1 MPPKPTKQDTAS
13 GLFEI
18 RNYFILGN
26 WRAAINV
33 GNSLSGLKDQDKH
46 ERDVYI
52 YRSYIAQGNY
62 RIVLDEI
69 KESHAPSLQ
78 ALKLLASF
86 YLSPDN
92 RESIVTK
99 LKEWLQQGISQ
110 GDDVLQITAATIYT
124 ELGNYEDALR
134 CIYTSTTLESLS
146 FVVQLYL
153 RINRLDLAEK
163 ELEKLQKLDED
174 ATITLLS
181 TAWVHLHA
189 GGDRSKEALGI
200 FQDLVE
206 KYGSTVTL
214 LNGIGVSHLA
224 AKRYNDAEKVFLQA
238 LEKKAS
244 DSDTIINL
252 IATYQHQQKP
262 QDIITRYLSQLKTS
276 APTHPWLLDYQKMET
291 NFDQFAAQLTV

>member
-13 GLFEI
+13 DLFEI

-26 WRAAINV
+26 WQASINE
-33 GNSLSGLKDQDKH
+33 GNSLSGLKDQDKI

-69 KESHAPSLQ
+69 KDSHPPSLQ

-86 YLSPDN
+86 YMLPDN
-92 RESIVTK
+92 RDVVVLQ
-99 LKEWLQQGISQ
+99 LKEWLQQGINQ
-110 GDDVLQITAATIYT
+110 GDDILQIVAATIYT
-124 ELGNYEDALR
+124 EQGNYEDALR
-134 CIYTSTTLESLS
+134 CIYTSPTLESLA
-146 FVVQLYL
+146 FIVQLYL

-174 ATITLLS
+174 ATITLLAA
-181 TAWVHLHA
+181 AWVHLHA
-189 GGDRSKEALGI
+189 GGDRAKEALGI

-206 KYGSTVTL
+206 KYGSSVTL

-224 AKRYNDAEKVFLQA
+224 LKRYNDAEKVFLQA

-244 DSDTIINL
+244 DTDTIINL
-252 IATYQHQQKP
+252 ITTYQHQQKP
-262 QDIITRYLSQLKTS
+262 QDIINRYLSQLKTT
-276 APTHPWLLDYQKMET
+276 APKHPWLSEYQKMES
-291 NFDQFAAQLTV
+291 NFDQFATQLAV